1 MYSTHLLSMAF
12 VGLSIL
18 SMAAATPRD
27 SAGIAARA
35 PRDSA
40 GIAARAPRD
49 SASID
54 ARAPAPTWDPSN
66 NGDDEWKNPDCPA
79 C

>member
-40 GIAARAPRD
+40 
-49 SASID
+49 SIN
-54 ARAPAPTWDPSN
+54 ARAPAPTWDHSN

>member
-27 SAGIAARA
+27 SAGVAARA

-40 GIAARAPRD
+40 GIA
-49 SASID
+49 

-66 NGDDEWKNPDCPA
+66 NGDDEWKNPDCAA